1 MAEAVRMIW
10 QELCDAALEAKD
22 PDQLLVIL
30 QQLDKVL
37 KHEEDVRR
45 DFRMAR
51 SSSKTGEDSDDG
63 GFRWRA

>member
-1 MAEAVRMIW
+1 MAETVRKNW

-22 PDQLLVIL
+22 QDQLQVIL
-30 QQLDKVL
+30 QQLDKLL

-51 SSSKTGEDSDDG
+51 SSSKTEEETQCS
-63 GFRWRA
+63 

>member
-1 MAEAVRMIW
+1 MAEAVRKNW
-10 QELCDAALEAKD
+10 QELCNAALEAKD

-51 SSSKTGEDSDDG
+51 RSSKTGEETQCS
-63 GFRWRA
+63 